1 MNVTGP
7 LQVQPQAPAS
17 GFETSLRVGQ
27 RVVGDILQVS
37 GTQAVISVDGI
48 PVVARLASA
57 QQGIELAGQ
66 KRAPFVVTDI
76 SGQTITLRPANA
88 AADAA
93 LVGQVVSGRDLA
105 ARLLDQ
111 LGLPI
116 NTQTLTLIKSIISQR
131 LMVTPELVQ
140 ELQAGLDS
148 LAGWSGAQADL
159 AAALKAAGLPVTA
172 ESIQLAQQATQP
184 LSGGLETLLQTLQ
197 EALNSNRVPENLKAL
212 IRENLAWLQT
222 AMPDFNAAPEAL
234 AGQLKQMVRLLGSP
248 VEHNLSQAAA
258 AGENPAENG
267 QLNLLRLQ
275 QALAQGGQ
283 TDLAETVGR
292 FAEHL
297 RAAQM
302 LNVRPEP
309 VPGSGEWTQFS
320 FLMQNPAGAQEA
332 ANVPARLRVAHRS
345 SGKKRGI
352 DPAYTRLTIQ
362 VDLEPGQTMQVDLS
376 LVGKQIQANVSA
388 PDPVLAQNA
397 RTELPSLEQALNELG
412 YEVRSTQVAVN
423 HPAPEGVLM
432 VRSGAKMNMLS
443 VDVEI

>member
-148 LAGWSGAQADL
+148 LARRYAWLHTMPGQWIKTWCNGWL
-159 AAALKAAGLPVTA
+159 AAPRDALPVA
-172 ESIQLAQQATQP
+172 
-184 LSGGLETLLQTLQ
+184 
-197 EALNSNRVPENLKAL
+197 
-212 IRENLAWLQT
+212 
-222 AMPDFNAAPEAL
+222 
-234 AGQLKQMVRLLGSP
+234 
-248 VEHNLSQAAA
+248 
-258 AGENPAENG
+258 
-267 QLNLLRLQ
+267 
-275 QALAQGGQ
+275 
-283 TDLAETVGR
+283 
-292 FAEHL
+292 
-297 RAAQM
+297 
-302 LNVRPEP
+302 
-309 VPGSGEWTQFS
+309 
-320 FLMQNPAGAQEA
+320 
-332 ANVPARLRVAHRS
+332 
-345 SGKKRGI
+345 
-352 DPAYTRLTIQ
+352 
-362 VDLEPGQTMQVDLS
+362 
-376 LVGKQIQANVSA
+376 
-388 PDPVLAQNA
+388 
-397 RTELPSLEQALNELG
+397 
-412 YEVRSTQVAVN
+412 
-423 HPAPEGVLM
+423 
-432 VRSGAKMNMLS
+432 
-443 VDVEI
+443 